1 MTLSLQHQLRQQLVE
16 TSCRLVETG
25 LNRGTSGNCSVRFDD
40 GFLITPSAVPAE
52 ELTPDH
58 MVLMDGQGKVLSEG
72 KPSSE
77 WRFHCD
83 IFRQRKDAQAIVHV
97 HSVYATSLA
106 CMNQD
111 IPAFHYMMA
120 VAGGDSIRCAP
131 YALFGTQQLSD
142 NVLQALQHRKAC
154 LMANHGMI
162 ALGTS
167 LAHALSIT
175 TEVELLSQQY
185 CQVLQL
191 GKPVVLSDEQM
202 ADVQKKFKGYG
213 QWNKK

>member
-16 TSCRLVETG
+16 TSCRLFETG

>member
-111 IPAFHYMMA
+111 IPPFHYMMA